1 MKFPKRKRTRLKN
14 FDYSTAGYYFITI
27 CTHNR
32 RPILSRIVGQGLAP
46 AENHL
51 SFYGTVAENQLL
63 VLETRYPQIKID
75 KYIIMPNHIH
85 AIVVITEKTVS
96 ATDDIDGANNRNATL
111 TITLTAGNIY
121 YLEAFRYGTPYNYS
135 LIMQPTG

>member
-63 VLETRYPQIKID
+63 ALETQYPQVKID

-85 AIVVITEKTVS
+85 AIVVITEKRQEQAPALLYLIS
-96 ATDDIDGANNRNATL
+96 YAPSNPLRPGYAT
-111 TITLTAGNIY
+111 
-121 YLEAFRYGTPYNYS
+121 
-135 LIMQPTG
+135 